1 MLTPLLLSLAA
12 IMHGSII
19 NNTASLHTD
28 DILISGAGDDFN
40 TAEISKSSILF
51 SLITSQNER
60 QYIEVYS
67 IDGNINL
74 CNYMISVYN
83 GKFSFSPSNQ
93 GQADVKYSC
102 VLSGNPN
109 DDNFIITINDADS
122 HQK

>member
-1 MLTPLLLSLAA
+1 MILSILIIIGSLNYVNASPAFSAA

-83 GKFSFSPSNQ
+83 GKFSFSESGSSRCKIQ
-93 GQADVKYSC
+93 LC
-102 VLSGNPN
+102 VIWKS
-109 DDNFIITINDADS
+109 
-122 HQK
+122 Q